1 MASST
6 KIKIPKINT
15 INEARSSGALT
26 TTSASTNSID
36 RNLKELINITNNIK
50 NNQITEAK
58 KQSAQLINIDKNLD
72 KNITEFRKAYG
83 NFVTISSSTTTE
95 DTNNPYNSDI
105 GGTSKTTTRTR
116 VSSFTDS
123 NESSSSGRTASR
135 MSNRGIIDGI
145 KSFGDRAS
153 SGFLPSLA
161 LSVATG
167 GALNPVLIQALWGPL
182 KETVGLIKDV
192 VTLPFKALGAIWGT
206 TKNIGGALF
215 GGGSKGS
222 HGLQGETKAVANAK
236 NNDLYKRLDTIINLL
251 EKGNKQVPIQ
261 EEKKKSGILSKILG
275 FLPIALKLLGGIAA
289 GIALFKGFNWLK
301 ENYEG
306 SLLQKGVQRAGQAWD
321 NIKAGY
327 QEGGFIGGTKAAWGE
342 VKDIG
347 KALWDSVS
355 AWYEKSDL
363 KLTVDEMVDKVKNW
377 FSEQWKGIKDW
388 WTDFDFFKF
397 AGETVDAATN
407 AGKAI
412 WNLVKGLWEKDGENE
427 ANGKFS
433 IHGMITKVSN
443 WFSSIWQSIKDWW
456 TDFDFF
462 KFAGDVA
469 DGVAAVGT
477 SIWNWIGD
485 LWNADAENEE
495 AGKMSIHGMITR
507 VGDWF
512 KSIWYGIK
520 DWWNSWTIEGLG
532 RGIRDTAVDLAKD
545 IKGIAGKIWDWIG
558 DLWNNSSLK
567 MSLSGMIT
575 RVGDWFK
582 NIWDGIKDW
591 WDSWSIEGIATKTYD
606 SVVDVAKS
614 VGKMGSMI
622 WDKIKEVTG
631 GLWSGFK
638 TKIGLDGFVSKISDW
653 FSKVWTGVKDWWDSW
668 SFSGLIDGAKN
679 AIGKGVG
686 KAVDIT
692 KEVGTILNEAWESFD
707 IGETIKNGIKA
718 IGDKAKA
725 VFKAVVDWVKNLF
738 SNDSID
744 NQINTE
750 EELTK
755 KRAEQQKL
763 IKAANGNIK
772 EEYKVL
778 LGNNKQIELNTRN
791 FVTDWDNDLLYEDN
805 NGNILQFD
813 DKDDLEKYKENE
825 KAITEAE
832 ANLKKQEVDLD
843 KSVEVNNSQVPVVD
857 QSMQT
862 QEQREAAKNGSDYVD
877 IGITVYQKLN
887 SLLDNEYFKDFFK
900 KSIEL
905 STELND
911 TIKEKDLTPKF
922 GVINNKSKD
931 KSVNVS

>member
-6 KIKIPKINT
+6 KIKIPRINT
-15 INEARSSGALT
+15 INEARSSGVLT
-26 TTSASTNSID
+26 TTSTSANSID
-36 RNLKELINITNNIK
+36 KNLKELINITNSIK
-50 NNQITEAK
+50 NNQVTEAK
-58 KQSAQLINIDKNLD
+58 KQSTQLINIDKNLD
-72 KNITEFRKAYG
+72 KNVTEFKKAYG
-83 NFVTISSSTTTE
+83 NFVTISSSTTTKNT
-95 DTNNPYNSDI
+95 DNSYDSDI
-105 GGTSKTTTRTR
+105 GNTSRTTTRTR
-116 VSSFTDS
+116 ASSFVDS
-123 NESSSSGRTASR
+123 GSSSSSGRAVSTTR
-135 MSNRGIIDGI
+135 NYGITDGI
-145 KSFGDRAS
+145 KSFGDKAS

-167 GALNPVLIQALWGPL
+167 GVLNPVLIQALWGPL

-192 VTLPFKALGAIWGT
+192 VMLPFKALGAIWGT

-215 GGGSKGS
+215 GGGRSKGS

-251 EKGNKQVPIQ
+251 EKGNKQAPIQ
-261 EEKKKSGILSKILG
+261 EEKKKTSLLSKILG
-275 FLPIALKLLGGIAA
+275 FLPTALKLLGGLAA
-289 GIALFKGFNWLK
+289 GFALFKGFKWLK

-306 SLLQKGVQRAGQAWD
+306 SLLQKGVQRVGQAWD
-321 NIKAGY
+321 NIKTGY
-327 QEGGFIGGTKAAWGE
+327 QEGGIIGGAKAAWGE

-388 WTDFDFFKF
+388 WTEFDFFKF
-397 AGETVDAATN
+397 AGETVDAAVN
-407 AGKAI
+407 VGKAV
-412 WNLVKGLWEKDGENE
+412 WDWVKGLWEKDGENE

-433 IHGMITKVSN
+433 IHGMITKVGN
-443 WFSSIWQSIKDWW
+443 WFSSIWQSIKGWW
-456 TDFDFF
+456 TEFDFF

-469 DGVAAVGT
+469 DSVAAVGT

-507 VGDWF
+507 VGNWF
-512 KSIWYGIK
+512 KSIWDGIK
-520 DWWNSWTIEGLG
+520 NWWNSWTIEGLG
-532 RGIRDTAVDLAKD
+532 QGIYDTAIELGKD
-545 IKGIAGKIWDWIG
+545 IKNIAGKIWDWIG

-582 NIWDGIKDW
+582 NIWNGIKDW
-591 WDSWSIEGIATKTYD
+591 WNSWSIEGIATGIYD
-606 SVVDVAKS
+606 SVVDIAKS
-614 VGKMGSMI
+614 VGEIGSNI

-638 TKIGLDGFVSKISDW
+638 TKVGLDGFVSKISDW

-668 SFSGLIDGAKN
+668 SFSSLIDGAKN

-686 KAVDIT
+686 KAVDIA
-692 KEVGTILNEAWESFD
+692 KEVGIILNEAWESFD

-725 VFKAVVDWVKNLF
+725 AFKAVVDWVKNLF
-738 SNDSID
+738 SSDSID
-744 NQINTE
+744 EQINNE
-750 EELTK
+750 KDLAE
-755 KRAEQQKL
+755 KRAEQQNL

-778 LGNNKQIELNTRN
+778 LGNNKQIELDTWGAN
-791 FVTDWDNDLLYEDN
+791 DWVYKDN

-825 KAITEAE
+825 KAIAEAE
-832 ANLKKQEVDLD
+832 ANLKKQEIELD
-843 KSVEVNNSQVPVVD
+843 KTVEVNNSQVPVVD

-862 QEQREAAKNGSDYVD
+862 QEQREAIENGSDYVD

>member
-15 INEARSSGALT
+15 INEARSSGTLT
-26 TTSASTNSID
+26 TTSASTNAID
-36 RNLKELINITNNIK
+36 RNLKELINITNSIK

-95 DTNNPYNSDI
+95 DTNNSYNSDI

-123 NESSSSGRTASR
+123 DESSSSGRTTSR

-377 FSEQWKGIKDW
+377 FSEQWKGIKGW

-407 AGKAI
+407 AGKAV
-412 WNLVKGLWEKDGENE
+412 WNWVKGLWEKDGENE
-427 ANGKFS
+427 ANDKFS

-443 WFSSIWQSIKDWW
+443 WFSSIWQSIKGWW

-507 VGDWF
+507 VGNWF
-512 KSIWYGIK
+512 KSIWNGIK
-520 DWWNSWTIEGLG
+520 DWWNSW
-532 RGIRDTAVDLAKD
+532 
-545 IKGIAGKIWDWIG
+545 
-558 DLWNNSSLK
+558 
-567 MSLSGMIT
+567 
-575 RVGDWFK
+575 
-582 NIWDGIKDW
+582 
-591 WDSWSIEGIATKTYD
+591 SIEGIATGIYD
-606 SVVDVAKS
+606 SVVDITKS
-614 VGKMGSMI
+614 VGEIGSNI

-638 TKIGLDGFVSKISDW
+638 TKVGLDGFVSKISDW

-668 SFSGLIDGAKN
+668 SFSSLIDGAKN

-686 KAVDIT
+686 KAVDIA

-725 VFKAVVDWVKNLF
+725 AFKAVVDWVKNLF
-738 SNDSID
+738 SSDSI
-744 NQINTE
+744 NEQINNGKDLAE
-750 EELTK
+750 
-755 KRAEQQKL
+755 KRAEQQNL

-778 LGNNKQIELNTRN
+778 LGNNKQIELDTWGAN
-791 FVTDWDNDLLYEDN
+791 DWVYKDN

>member
-36 RNLKELINITNNIK
+36 RNLKELINITNSIK

-95 DTNNPYNSDI
+95 DTNNLYNSDI
-105 GGTSKTTTRTR
+105 GSTSKTTTRTR

-123 NESSSSGRTASR
+123 DESSSSGRTASR

-192 VTLPFKALGAIWGT
+192 VTLPFKALGTIWGT

-397 AGETVDAATN
+397 AG
-407 AGKAI
+407 
-412 WNLVKGLWEKDGENE
+412 
-427 ANGKFS
+427 
-433 IHGMITKVSN
+433 
-443 WFSSIWQSIKDWW
+443 
-456 TDFDFF
+456 
-462 KFAGDVA
+462 DVA

-507 VGDWF
+507 VGNWF
-512 KSIWYGIK
+512 KSIWNGIK

-582 NIWDGIKDW
+582 NIWDGIKNW
-591 WDSWSIEGIATKTYD
+591 WNSWSIEGIATKTYD

-631 GLWSGFK
+631 GIWSGFK

-668 SFSGLIDGAKN
+668 SFSSLIDGAKN
-679 AIGKGVG
+679 AIEKGVG
-686 KAVDIT
+686 KAVDIA

-725 VFKAVVDWVKNLF
+725 AFKAVVDWVKNLF
-738 SNDSID
+738 SSDSI
-744 NQINTE
+744 NEQINNGKDLAE
-750 EELTK
+750 
-755 KRAEQQKL
+755 KRAEQQNL

-778 LGNNKQIELNTRN
+778 LGNNKQIELDTWGAN
-791 FVTDWDNDLLYEDN
+791 DWVYKDNS
-805 NGNILQFD
+805 GNILQFD

-832 ANLKKQEVDLD
+832 TNLKKQEVNLD

>member
-6 KIKIPKINT
+6 KIKIPRINT

-26 TTSASTNSID
+26 TSSVSTNSID
-36 RNLKELINITNNIK
+36 RNLKELINITNSIK

-105 GGTSKTTTRTR
+105 GSTSKTTTRTR

-123 NESSSSGRTASR
+123 DRSNSSGHTSSSY
-135 MSNRGIIDGI
+135 MPNKGIVDGI
-145 KSFGDRAS
+145 KGFGDRAS

-327 QEGGFIGGTKAAWGE
+327 QEGGFIGGAKAAWGE

-388 WTDFDFFKF
+388 WTEFDFFKF
-397 AGETVDAATN
+397 AGETVDAAAN
-407 AGKAI
+407 AGKAV
-412 WNLVKGLWEKDGENE
+412 WNSVKSLWKKDGENE

-443 WFSSIWQSIKDWW
+443 WFSSIWQSIKGWW

-469 DGVAAVGT
+469 DGVAVVGT

-507 VGDWF
+507 VGNWF

-520 DWWNSWTIEGLG
+520 DWWNSWSF
-532 RGIRDTAVDLAKD
+532 
-545 IKGIAGKIWDWIG
+545 
-558 DLWNNSSLK
+558 SSL
-567 MSLSGMIT
+567 I
-575 RVGDWFK
+575 
-582 NIWDGIKDW
+582 
-591 WDSWSIEGIATKTYD
+591 DST
-606 SVVDVAKS
+606 
-614 VGKMGSMI
+614 
-622 WDKIKEVTG
+622 
-631 GLWSGFK
+631 
-638 TKIGLDGFVSKISDW
+638 
-653 FSKVWTGVKDWWDSW
+653 
-668 SFSGLIDGAKN
+668 KN

-686 KAVDIT
+686 KAVDIA

-738 SNDSID
+738 SSDSID
-744 NQINTE
+744 EQINNE
-750 EELTK
+750 KDLAE
-755 KRAEQQKL
+755 KRAEQQNL

-778 LGNNKQIELNTRN
+778 LGNNKQIELDTWGAN
-791 FVTDWDNDLLYEDN
+791 DWVYKDN

-843 KSVEVNNSQVPVVD
+843 KSVEVNNSQVPIVD

>member
-36 RNLKELINITNNIK
+36 RNLKELINITNSIK
-50 NNQITEAK
+50 NNQITETK

-83 NFVTISSSTTTE
+83 NFVTISSSTTME
-95 DTNNPYNSDI
+95 DTNNLYNSDI
-105 GGTSKTTTRTR
+105 GSTSKTTTRTR

-123 NESSSSGRTASR
+123 DESSSSGRTTSR

-192 VTLPFKALGAIWGT
+192 VTLPFKALGTIWGT

-397 AGETVDAATN
+397 AG
-407 AGKAI
+407 
-412 WNLVKGLWEKDGENE
+412 
-427 ANGKFS
+427 
-433 IHGMITKVSN
+433 
-443 WFSSIWQSIKDWW
+443 
-456 TDFDFF
+456 
-462 KFAGDVA
+462 DVA

-507 VGDWF
+507 VGNWF
-512 KSIWYGIK
+512 KSIWNGIK

-545 IKGIAGKIWDWIG
+545 IKGMAGKIWDWIG

-582 NIWDGIKDW
+582 NIWDGIKNW
-591 WDSWSIEGIATKTYD
+591 WNSWSIEGIATKTYD

-668 SFSGLIDGAKN
+668 SFSSLIDGAKN

-686 KAVDIT
+686 KAVDIA

-707 IGETIKNGIKA
+707 IGETIKNGIKT

-725 VFKAVVDWVKNLF
+725 AFKAVVDWVKNLF
-738 SNDSID
+738 SSDGINE
-744 NQINTE
+744 QINNGKDLAE
-750 EELTK
+750 
-755 KRAEQQKL
+755 KRAEQQNL

-778 LGNNKQIELNTRN
+778 LGNNKQIELDTWGAN
-791 FVTDWDNDLLYEDN
+791 DWVYKDNS
-805 NGNILQFD
+805 GNILQFD

-832 ANLKKQEVDLD
+832 ANLKKQEVNLD

-862 QEQREAAKNGSDYVD
+862 QEQREATKNGSDYVD